1 MGAAA
6 PELRLVPQ
14 PRREIGK
21 PIPEIAP
28 AGAEQYE
35 QLRIAADVANGAE
48 RKRKPTSAKGERAA
62 TRAERAASLE
72 GKRTQYRTRKKWL
85 EEVERETQAHRD
97 YYAMRHEMRGW
108 YALQPQN
115 EAQPFKKASARVD
128 LEGTEL
134 EWCGCRGA
142 ELEVDDIGLNLERC
156 EGELGCGKIRPAGD
170 EESWRWYAE
179 VALARTDRRWCG
191 CQRPAARD
199 DFHGMHWC
207 EECEQPIGINPL
219 EPHAHVR
226 VEKYRKVIEGLYR
239 MDAVT
244 LAFHIYD
251 HSVLDFELKQQT
263 GYGLGD
269 GPDHRQAR
277 LDALRSSLG
286 LSGPYAPNTNR
297 AGDLAKWLAREEL
310 PDHQARHLEAMR
322 PQPVSGD
329 PELGIK
335 ADKQAP
341 GGSVTVYEWHRAR
354 AKGQREKFERVAAC
368 GADTMLNR
376 CTACELQ
383 GPKFKLTCGNH
394 RLCLPCR
401 AARIAKFQKKFSAG
415 QQAHLQRLW
424 NDPRRLK
431 MNHQRTHRVT
441 EINPVDDAPTRAWL
455 AARPAKG
462 SLRPVFRAWRAVR
475 PAPVQGPARRQ
486 VRKVSTLKY
495 GGVWGEK
502 FVTLTLPHSGKV
514 RDDVRELQR
523 SWVRFIR
530 LMRMHVE
537 KDVLRHDSETDRKAL
552 MKYMSYCRVLEVTP
566 GHDWKGHA
574 HIHFWFVSPFIHQSV
589 IAHLWGEAI
598 GDSYK
603 NMLVEA
609 EQVKSVDELVAK
621 LPPGRQRY
629 AEQLRDSFMSCRG
642 KLGVR
647 LTHVWAPI
655 VHINKVQSGDIA
667 GELCK
672 YLIKDGE
679 RNARGELELLDP
691 KLFAMIY
698 ASLEGSRSIGTSRGL
713 FLVVESSCHCQEC
726 GGVFRRWIESTVFVP
741 ESRGPPG
748 QLDLGLEEGNQ
759 NAEPD
764 SSDDRP

>member
-6 PELRLVPQ
+6 PELRLVPK
-14 PRREIGK
+14 PMPEIGK
-21 PIPEIAP
+21 PIAQEAPP
-28 AGAEQYE
+28 AGVDQYE
-35 QLRIAADVANGAE
+35 QLRLRGVVVNGVD
-48 RKRKPTSAKGERAA
+48 RAA
-62 TRAERAASLE
+62 ELE

-115 EAQPFKKASARVD
+115 EPQPFKKARAKVD

-134 EWCGCRGA
+134 DWCGCKGA

-156 EGELGCGKIRPAGD
+156 DDELGCGKIRPAGD
-170 EESWRWYAE
+170 EDSWRWYAE
-179 VALARTDRRWCG
+179 LSVARTGHRWCE
-191 CQRPAARD
+191 CERPATVED
-199 DFHGMHWC
+199 YHGMRWC
-207 EECEQPIGINPL
+207 DGCEQPMVINPL
-219 EPHAHVR
+219 EPHAGVR
-226 VEKYRKVIEGLYR
+226 IAQYRRMIEGLYR
-239 MDAVT
+239 MDAVA
-244 LAFHIYD
+244 LAFELND
-251 HSVLDFELKQQT
+251 RAVFDFEFKQQT
-263 GYGLGD
+263 GYGLDD
-269 GPDHRQAR
+269 GPEQQQAR
-277 LDALRSSLG
+277 LDEIRSSLG

-297 AGDLAKWLAREEL
+297 KGDAAKLRAGEEL
-310 PDHQARHLEAMR
+310 PDHDARHLEAMR
-322 PQPVSGD
+322 PHPVSGD

-341 GGSVTVYEWHRAR
+341 GGSVMVYEWQKAR

-368 GADTMLNR
+368 GGESMLHR

-383 GPKFKLTCGNH
+383 GPKVKLTCGNH
-394 RLCLPCR
+394 RLCLSCR
-401 AARIAKFQKKFSAG
+401 QARIKKFQKKFLKG
-415 QQAHLQRLW
+415 QKAHLQQLW

-431 MNHQRTHRVT
+431 MNHQGKNGH
-441 EINPVDDAPTRAWL
+441 
-455 AARPAKG
+455 
-462 SLRPVFRAWRAVR
+462 LR
-475 PAPVQGPARRQ
+475 
-486 VRKVSTLKY
+486 Y

-502 FVTLTLPHSGKV
+502 FLTLTLPHSGKV

-523 SWVRFIR
+523 AWTRFIR
-530 LMRMHVE
+530 LMRLHVE
-537 KDVLRHDSETDRKAL
+537 KDLLRHDSKSDRKAL
-552 MKYMSYCRVLEVTP
+552 MKYMKYCRVLEITP

-598 GDSYK
+598 SKSYK

-609 EQVKSVDELVAK
+609 EQVKSVDDIVAS
-621 LPPGRQRY
+621 LPAGRQRY
-629 AEQLRDSFMSCRG
+629 AGQLRDYFVSCRG
-642 KLGVR
+642 KHGER
-647 LTHVWAPI
+647 LSHVWAPI

-679 RNARGELELLDP
+679 RNAKGELELLDP

-698 ASLEGSRSIGTSRGL
+698 AALEVARAIGASRGL
-713 FLVVESSCHCQEC
+713 FAIIESSCHCQEC
-726 GGVFRRWIESTVFVP
+726 GGVFRRWIEATVFVA

-748 QLDLGLEEGNQ
+748 QLELGLEEGNQ
-759 NAEPD
+759 NAEH
-764 SSDDRP
+764 SNDDRP